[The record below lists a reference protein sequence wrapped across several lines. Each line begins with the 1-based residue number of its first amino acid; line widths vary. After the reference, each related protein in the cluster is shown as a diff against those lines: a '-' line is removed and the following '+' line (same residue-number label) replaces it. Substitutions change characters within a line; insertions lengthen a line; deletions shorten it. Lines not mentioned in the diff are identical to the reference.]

1 MTIRDLE
8 PELLRAFVAV
18 VEGGGFSR
26 AAGRLHLSQSTISQR
41 IKRLEERL
49 GTGLLSRTTRGV
61 ALTERGELLLGY
73 ARRLLALNDEAL
85 AALEET
91 RLAGGVRLGAA
102 QEVADGGLTDLLG
115 HFSRLHPGVRLEIRV
130 DANRRLRDAVN
141 EGALDLALLFQEPG
155 EGGEVTGRARRVWAA
170 SRDWQPP
177 TGEPLPLVLFDAPCL
192 FRNAALE
199 ALERAGQ
206 PWRVALSTPSLSGI
220 RAAVR
225 AGLGVSV
232 RTERWL
238 EPDMRIVQELPP
250 LPEVELAL
258 IRGTNEGGAAE
269 RLRAALR
276 EALITDGTP

>member
-1 MTIRDLE
+1 M
-8 PELLRAFVAV
+8 
-18 VEGGGFSR
+18 
-26 AAGRLHLSQSTISQR
+26 
-41 IKRLEERL
+41 
-49 GTGLLSRTTRGV
+49 
-61 ALTERGELLLGY
+61 
-73 ARRLLALNDEAL
+73 
-85 AALEET
+85 
-91 RLAGGVRLGAA
+91 
-102 QEVADGGLTDLLG
+102 
-115 HFSRLHPGVRLEIRV
+115 
-130 DANRRLRDAVN
+130 
-141 EGALDLALLFQEPG
+141 
-155 EGGEVTGRARRVWAA
+155 
-170 SRDWQPP
+170 
-177 TGEPLPLVLFDAPCL
+177 LFDAPCL

-258 IRGTNEGGAAE
+258 IRGANEEGAAE

-276 EALITDGTP
+276 QALITEGTP